1 MGSEEISLSSL
12 GRSFQI
18 LDLNLKDLWQAADLK
33 WKQCQAGDYCVWQ
46 TLPVHI
52 LQNLLHKSRGKAINA
67 LVRENPSN
75 VAVGQQV
82 AI

>member
-33 WKQCQAGDYCVWQ
+33 WRERQAGDYYVSDNHFLC
-46 TLPVHI
+46 TFAKLT
-52 LQNLLHKSRGKAINA
+52 A
-67 LVRENPSN
+67 
-75 VAVGQQV
+75 QV
-82 AI
+82 IKG